1 MNQAFPFRRFGAFI
15 FGGMLLVSLVVL
27 PATAGADPGQAAR
40 ELQAAFTS
48 VARTLK
54 PSVVNI
60 RVERTE
66 GAVGS
71 QDSQGDEEDQLRGT
85 PFEDFFKDFFRNMPR
100 GRGFGPK
107 TPFKSEAAG
116 SGVIFDSKGTIL
128 TNNHVV
134 KGATN
139 ITVKFHDG
147 KEAKASVIGQDPQSD
162 LAVIRVN
169 VDYPLQAAPLADSDK
184 VEVGQWCMAIGSPL
198 GLEQSV
204 TVGVVSA
211 LGRSGIGA
219 TAIEDFIQTDASINP
234 GNSGGPLVDLDGRVI
249 GINTLIFTAPGS
261 GIGFAIPSNMVG
273 RVATQIVE
281 KGSVERPYIGIS
293 MQAVTPEL
301 AEHFSLGDKNG
312 AVVMEVNPDTPSA
325 RAGLQ
330 QMDIIRMIDG
340 REVKTTNDVQK
351 YILGRN
357 VGDKVSFE
365 ILRNGEKKT
374 VQIVLERM
382 PRTFGLRDPEDI
394 LDQKEKAT
402 GKGETERPYKS
413 LGFTFKVLTPEVASG
428 MRLERK
434 SGLVVTEVTDGSP
447 SYEAGLQPRDIITQV
462 NGKSVTDEASLV
474 AALKSP
480 SGAKKSSVFVVIRD
494 GTPLFLVVSSEPV
507 KK

>member
-1 MNQAFPFRRFGAFI
+1 MNQVLCFRRLMGSI
-15 FGGMLLVSLVVL
+15 LIGMLLISLVGF
-27 PATAGADPGQAAR
+27 PATASAEPGQAAR
-40 ELQAAFTS
+40 ELQMAFTT

-66 GAVGS
+66 GGLRGQGS
-71 QDSQGDEEDQLRGT
+71 GKEDEEQLQDT
-85 PFEDFFKDFFRNMPR
+85 PFEDLFRDFFKNMPR
-100 GRGFGPK
+100 GRNFGPK
-107 TPFKSEAAG
+107 APFKSEAAG

-134 KGATN
+134 KGASS

-147 KEAKASVIGQDPQSD
+147 KEAKAVMIGQDPQSD
-162 LAVIRVN
+162 LAVIRVD

-261 GIGFAIPSNMVG
+261 GIGFAIPSNMAG
-273 RVATQIVE
+273 RVASQIVE

-301 AEHFSLGDKNG
+301 AEHFSLTDKNG
-312 AVVMEVNPDTPSA
+312 AVVMEVNPNTPSA
-325 RAGLQ
+325 KAGLQ
-330 QMDIIRMIDG
+330 QMDIIRAIDG
-340 REVKTTNDVQK
+340 KEVKATNDVQK
-351 YILGRN
+351 YILGRQ
-357 VGDKVSFE
+357 VGDTVIFD

-374 VQIVLERM
+374 VKILLERM
-382 PRTFGLRDPEDI
+382 PRTFGLRDPEDMMH
-394 LDQKEKAT
+394 QEEKAE
-402 GKGETERPYKS
+402 GKNEAERPYMS
-413 LGFTFKVLTPEVASG
+413 LGFTFKILTPDVATA

-434 SGLVVTEVTDGSP
+434 SGLVVMEVREGTP
-447 SYEAGLQPRDIITQV
+447 SYEAGLQPRDVITQV
-462 NGKSVTDEASLV
+462 NGKSVTDEDSLV
-474 AALKSP
+474 AALKTP
-480 SGAKKSSVFVVIRD
+480 SGAKKSSVFVVLRD
-494 GTPLFLVVSSEPV
+494 GTPLFLVVSAESE